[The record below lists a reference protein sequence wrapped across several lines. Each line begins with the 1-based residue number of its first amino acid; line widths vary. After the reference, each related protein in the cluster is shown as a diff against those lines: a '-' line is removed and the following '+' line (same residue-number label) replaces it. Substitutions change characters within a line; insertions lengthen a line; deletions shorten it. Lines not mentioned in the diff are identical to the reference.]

1 MADAVIG
8 SSYLQVI
15 PKMDVSSLN
24 GQSIA
29 AGKSGGND
37 FGGAFGKAADGKIG
51 SVLKTAGKAFAALGI
66 GKAVTD
72 FGKAAFDS
80 YANYEQLV
88 GGVDKLFGDA
98 SGKLQEYASQAYKTS
113 GMSANQYMEQAT
125 SFSASLIQSLGGDTQ
140 KAADIADVAMRAMS
154 DNVNTFG
161 SDMGSVQYAFQGF
174 AKQNYTMLDNLKLG
188 YGGTKE
194 EMQRLIEDANAYA
207 EANGKAADLSMDSF
221 ADIVQAIEL
230 IQEKQG
236 IAGTTAKEASSTLE
250 GSINQAK
257 AAWEN
262 ALTSFGQGPEQI
274 REAFGNLFDSLVT
287 LGENVGE
294 YVLNATVNTF
304 DAIMNAIGMTDEQIA
319 EVHAIF
325 EQLGQTMMENVA
337 PYVEQLVASFGSLA
351 ETCTPFTSQV
361 GPFLMTVFKGIA
373 ELASALVG
381 AIALLASM
389 FLNSANNV
397 IKAAGDMWTKAGQ
410 AIDGLNGAV
419 AGAWQAIKDATS
431 SAWDAIQAIPEE
443 AADAIRNAVDSALGA
458 VRSTFT
464 TVWNA
469 AKSTVSHAANGIRS
483 AITGIS
489 SVVGKVRS
497 TFDSIK
503 AAMTKPIEDAK
514 ATVKGILDKVKGFF
528 PLSIGKVFTNLS
540 LPKISVNGGSPPF
553 GIGGKGSLPSFDVT
567 WGKLGGFLDNP
578 TLIGAGEAG
587 PELLL
592 PESGRLMD
600 RFSSAVASKVGG
612 NTVNVYL
619 QYDASADATQMAYEI
634 ANVLN
639 RRLAMEG

>member
-24 GQSIA
+24 GQSAA

-51 SVLKTAGKAFAALGI
+51 SVLKTAGRAFAALGI

-98 SGKLQEYASQAYKTS
+98 SGKLQQYAAEAYKTS

-125 SFSASLIQSLGGDTQ
+125 SFSASLIQSLGGDTE
-140 KAADIADVAMRAMS
+140 KAADMADVAMRAMS

-262 ALTSFGQGPEQI
+262 LLTSFGQGPGEI
-274 REAFGNLFDSLVT
+274 EEAFGNLYESLVT

-294 YVLNATVNTF
+294 YVFNATVNTF
-304 DAIMNAIGMTDEQIA
+304 DALMEAIGMTDEQIA
-319 EVHAIF
+319 GVHETFA
-325 EQLGQTMMENVA
+325 QLGDTVQNNIV
-337 PYVEQLVASFGSLA
+337 PYIEQAGQSFDSLA
-351 ETCTPFTSQV
+351 KTCEPFTSQV
-361 GPFLMTVFKGIA
+361 GPFLMTVFKGIV
-373 ELASALVG
+373 ELSSALVG
-381 AIALLASM
+381 AIALLASKFM
-389 FLNSANNV
+389 DTANKV
-397 IKAAGDMWTKAGQ
+397 IKAASDMWSKAGQ

-419 AGAWQAIKDATS
+419 ADAWQAIKEGTS
-431 SAWDAIQAIPEE
+431 EAWETIQSIPEE
-443 AADAIRNAVDSALGA
+443 AMGLIKSVVDGALGK
-458 VRSTFT
+458 VRDTFT

-469 AKSTVSHAANGIRS
+469 AKNTVTRAATGIRS

-489 SVVGKVRS
+489 SVVSKVRS

-503 AAMTKPIEDAK
+503 SAMTKPIEDAK
-514 ATVKGILDKVKGFF
+514 STVKNVLDKVKGFF
-528 PLSIGKVFTNLS
+528 PLSIGRVFSNLS
-540 LPKISVNGGSPPF
+540 LPTITVNGGSPPF
-553 GIGGKGSLPSFDVT
+553 GIGGKGSLPSFDVR
-567 WGKLGGFLDNP
+567 WGAMGGFLDNP

-639 RRLAMEG
+639 RKLAMEA